1 VETGYVDDDIVW
13 VTPTDGCT
21 FSSDNMLIPLGAA
34 HKFTAEK
41 WMDWYYKPEIAAQ
54 LTAYVQYVSPVKG
67 TKEEIAKLDKTLATD
82 AFIFPDAALSAKL
95 HVFAGLSEDDE
106 IYMNDAFSALQ
117 GN

>member
-1 VETGYVDDDIVW
+1 
-13 VTPTDGCT
+13 
-21 FSSDNMLIPLGAA
+21 MLIPLGAA
-34 HKFTAEK
+34 HKYTAEK

-67 TKEEIAKLDKTLATD
+67 TKEEIAKIDATLATD
-82 AFIFPDAALSAKL
+82 PFIFPDAALEAQL
-95 HVFAGLSEDDE
+95 NVFAGLSEEDE